1 MSAEN
6 LTHFNAL
13 ALQGAILLFCAFVQS
28 AVGFAFSLFSTSLLL
43 LAGLALPETVMLS
56 TLASTLQR
64 LLMTSRLWRHVDWH
78 VTLPLSGVCL
88 VTLPIGILLLRF
100 CARQNIGEVKMG
112 MGVLVLA
119 VLALQTAW
127 RVRPRQ
133 VLNRSWGVLAAAAS
147 GVLTGLANIGG
158 PPLLL
163 WVHAHDWPNEKTRV
177 TPMAITTILVPVQV
191 ALILTAFGWQV
202 FPSAVQAVT
211 LVPAV
216 VIGTWGG
223 IAAGGRLS
231 KPRLRAV
238 AFSLLALICLVS
250 IVGPIFGR

>member
-1 MSAEN
+1 MSAES
-6 LTHFNAL
+6 LTPVAEI

-64 LLMTSRLWRHVDWH
+64 LLMTSRLWRHVDWR

-88 VTLPIGILLLRF
+88 LTLPVGILLLRF
-100 CARQNIGEVKMG
+100 CARQNIGQVKMG

-119 VLALQTAW
+119 VLAVQTVW

-133 VLNRSWGVLAAAAS
+133 ALHRGWGALAAAAS

-163 WVHAHDWPNEKTRV
+163 WVHAHNWPNEKTRV

-191 ALILTAFGWQV
+191 TLILTTFGWQV
-202 FPSAVQAVT
+202 FPSAAQAAA

-216 VIGTWGG
+216 VIGTWIGM
-223 IAAGGRLS
+223 AAGGRLS
-231 KPRLRAV
+231 KPRLRV
-238 AFSLLALICLVS
+238 IAFSLLALISLVS
-250 IVGPIFGR
+250 ILGR